1 MASLSIPRRRLGR
14 TELSIPV
21 VPFGTLGF
29 SNQFGFVSDEGRCCP
44 HQTRHQPWC

>member
-29 SNQFGFVSDEGRCCP
+29 SNQSWRQSLRRGTLLRGFNA
-44 HQTRHQPWC
+44 